1 MDAIGGVKSARVRF
15 GTTVAAWTV
24 SLRVLRP
31 FQLTD
36 ETLTGVL
43 AAVHDVQLDDLVEAM
58 GARILGALPDEVR
71 RVVDVEIEIREG

>member
-1 MDAIGGVKSARVRF
+1 MKSARVRF
-15 GTTVAAWTV
+15 GTTVATWTL

-43 AAVHDVQLDDLVEAM
+43 AAVHDVQLDDLVAAM